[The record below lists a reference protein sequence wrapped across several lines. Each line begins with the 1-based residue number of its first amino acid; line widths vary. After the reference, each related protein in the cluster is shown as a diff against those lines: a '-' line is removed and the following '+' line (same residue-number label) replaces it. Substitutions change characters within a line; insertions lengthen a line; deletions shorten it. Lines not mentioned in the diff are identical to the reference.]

1 MRNDI
6 ENKFLPIFSIFLLFL
21 LYISI
26 KGFFPVP
33 QQSHFFVSRID
44 NLDFL
49 TDESYQIYNLLKTP
63 AYFFLK
69 PIYLVPQLFVIFSY
83 TFDLLIY
90 FFLYFVVFK
99 LTKNYTVALIV
110 VIIFSPFSLFV
121 LEYLFNINT
130 NFFSAKNVSLTWGRV
145 ILSSRI
151 LFAICYI
158 LIVYFFLKK
167 KYLNFYIFLFLSFL
181 CHPNN
186 SLIISSIFITYFLF
200 SYLLKKEDIKFTLIT
215 IAVSILG
222 MLPGIYRIINIETY
236 SISNSYEKWFSTS
249 IRDEADDF
257 SVIWNILNNTYEV
270 VFFFIIFLLTTVI
283 FFLKKYKIEE
293 LKKLYYLICS
303 TILIFISFFLIE
315 IFITTFDKGF
325 FFMILLGPF
334 SAGVKALPQSYFLF
348 IFFFS
353 YILND
358 FLIDKRNFKF
368 FIFSGLLILNI
379 YVITTN
385 FFNSRYNL
393 ISQLNYLKDVAV
405 LKKISSP
412 EKLYELKN
420 KYSKLGNLSYP
431 NIYESDD
438 KIIENIIKT
447 NKINDIY
454 YENKSINKN
463 KINNNYKD
471 FEVYKIL
478 LKSIREN
485 IPENSKI
492 IIPPYLA
499 SLRDSLENY
508 TVFFQ
513 EKHDGNLMFGSKKIF
528 DIFFKRMNMLNIDY
542 KKIPTEGSR
551 LNYTYMRKNYLDLD
565 HNNFFEIK
573 KNYPNYNYVL
583 TESVHDLRLEL
594 IYEDIYYKIYRIN

>member
-1 MRNDI
+1 M
-6 ENKFLPIFSIFLLFL
+6 LLFL
-21 LYISI
+21 
-26 KGFFPVP
+26 
-33 QQSHFFVSRID
+33 
-44 NLDFL
+44 
-49 TDESYQIYNLLKTP
+49 
-63 AYFFLK
+63 
-69 PIYLVPQLFVIFSY
+69 
-83 TFDLLIY
+83 
-90 FFLYFVVFK
+90 
-99 LTKNYTVALIV
+99 
-110 VIIFSPFSLFV
+110 
-121 LEYLFNINT
+121 
-130 NFFSAKNVSLTWGRV
+130 
-145 ILSSRI
+145 
-151 LFAICYI
+151 
-158 LIVYFFLKK
+158 
-167 KYLNFYIFLFLSFL
+167 
-181 CHPNN
+181 
-186 SLIISSIFITYFLF
+186 
-200 SYLLKKEDIKFTLIT
+200 
-215 IAVSILG
+215 
-222 MLPGIYRIINIETY
+222 
-236 SISNSYEKWFSTS
+236 
-249 IRDEADDF
+249 
-257 SVIWNILNNTYEV
+257 
-270 VFFFIIFLLTTVI
+270 
-283 FFLKKYKIEE
+283 
-293 LKKLYYLICS
+293 
-303 TILIFISFFLIE
+303 
-315 IFITTFDKGF
+315 
-325 FFMILLGPF
+325 
-334 SAGVKALPQSYFLF
+334 
-348 IFFFS
+348 
-353 YILND
+353 
-358 FLIDKRNFKF
+358 
-368 FIFSGLLILNI
+368 
-379 YVITTN
+379 
-385 FFNSRYNL
+385 
-393 ISQLNYLKDVAV
+393 
-405 LKKISSP
+405 KISSP